1 MPRRNRDP
9 LLERIETLGDI
20 HNFSNFIGAILSRTE
35 LLLSKMKDSDLVA
48 DIEAIR
54 SAAKEAVTIANRLQS
69 PKPALTVKKDWVNL
83 NELIT
88 TVIEMVKP
96 KCLDSSGRPKILIRF
111 ETSPIPKIYGWSSL
125 LLEAL
130 LNLLL
135 NAIEAISQQMG
146 GEIAIHTFVDGD
158 WLKIRVSD
166 SGIGMSDETLRS
178 LFKPFFTTKKENGH
192 GLGLASSQKIV
203 KKHGGF
209 IEVESAARMGTRA
222 LISLPIPHP
231 FQRKKRSVRGR
242 KVMLIDDEKDYREA
256 TAELL
261 SLQGYEVEQAANGFE
276 ALKKL
281 KRNNFDIIL
290 SDLEMPK
297 PSGSD
302 LLKKIK
308 ARNKNTK
315 VIFVSGYSNQKAIK
329 ADGWL
334 TKPCL
339 FEDISEVIRKTC
351 H

>member
-1 MPRRNRDP
+1 MPHKNKDRA
-9 LLERIETLGDI
+9 ERIEILGAV

-35 LLLSKMKDSDLVA
+35 LLLSKIQDSDLVR
-48 DIEAIR
+48 DIEVIR

-69 PKPALTVKKDWVNL
+69 PKSVRSVKKDWVNL

-111 ETSPIPKIYGWSSL
+111 ETTSIPKIYGWSSL

-135 NAIEAISQQMG
+135 NAIEAVPQEMG
-146 GEIAIHTFVDGD
+146 GEIVIQSFVDGN
-158 WLKIRVSD
+158 WLKIRISD
-166 SGIGMSDETLRS
+166 SGIGMSEKTLRH
-178 LFKPFFTTKKENGH
+178 LFKPFFTTKKESGH
-192 GLGLASSQKIV
+192 GLGLASSQNFV
-203 KKHGGF
+203 KKHGGS
-209 IEVESAARMGTRA
+209 IEIESAAEMGTRA
-222 LISLPIPHP
+222 LICLPLPRT
-231 FQRKKRSVRGR
+231 FQRKKRSVKGR
-242 KVMLIDDEKDYREA
+242 KIMLIDDEKDYREA

-261 SLQGYEVEQAANGFE
+261 SLQGYKVEQAANGFE

-290 SDLEMPK
+290 SDLKMPK
-297 PSGSD
+297 PSGND

-315 VIFVSGYSNQKAIK
+315 VIFVSGYSNKNAIK

-334 TKPCL
+334 VKPCL
-339 FEDISEVIRKTC
+339 FEDISEAIRKTC

>member
-1 MPRRNRDP
+1 M
-9 LLERIETLGDI
+9 GAI
-20 HNFSNFIGAILSRTE
+20 HNFSNFIGIILSRTE

-54 SAAKEAVTIANRLQS
+54 LAAKEAVTIANRLQS
-69 PKPALTVKKDWVNL
+69 PKAALIVKKDWVDL

-96 KCLDSSGRPKILIRF
+96 KCLDSFGRPKILIRF
-111 ETSPIPKIYGWSSL
+111 ETTPIPKIYGWSSL
-125 LLEAL
+125 LVEAL

-135 NAIEAISQQMG
+135 NAIEAISWEMG
-146 GEIAIHTFVDGD
+146 GEIVIHSFVDGN
-158 WLKIRVSD
+158 WLKIRISD
-166 SGIGMSDETLRS
+166 SGMGMSEETRRR
-178 LFKPFFTTKKENGH
+178 LFNPFFTTKKENGH
-192 GLGLASSQKIV
+192 GLGLISSQKIV

-209 IEVESAARMGTRA
+209 IEIESATERGTTA
-222 LISLPIPHP
+222 LLSLPLFPT
-231 FQRKKRSVRGR
+231 FQRKKRSVAGR

-261 SLQGYEVEQAANGFE
+261 SLEGYKVEQAANGFE

-281 KRNNFDIIL
+281 KRNHFDIIL
-290 SDLEMPK
+290 SDLKMPK
-297 PSGSD
+297 PSGND

-308 ARNKNTK
+308 ARNKNTR
-315 VIFVSGYSNQKAIK
+315 VIFVSGYSNQNAIK

-339 FEDISEVIRKTC
+339 FEDISRAIRKTC